1 MTTVQFELPDELA
14 KIAQE
19 AGMLT
24 PQALQQLLQDAIK
37 RQQLKAA
44 AQPFATDDPAF
55 GMWRDREDMTDV
67 AAYVRKLRQPRY
79 RHDGTRN
86 DS

>member
-1 MTTVQFELPDELA
+1 MTTIQIELPDDLA
-14 KIAQE
+14 KIARE

-24 PQALQQLLQDAIK
+24 PQALQQLLLDAIK

-44 AQPFATDDPAF
+44 SDSSTDDPAF
-55 GMWRDREDMTDV
+55 GMWRDRQDMADV
-67 AAYVRKLRQPRY
+67 PAYVRKIRQPRY
-79 RHDGTRN
+79 RTDGTRN